1 MYLRLLYGASGI
13 FLQVPVRYRTIEHFS
28 SNVEWNCWIWIGR
41 GIAYNMF
48 LENFLQQEKL
58 LYSSFAAK
66 QYGGI
71 AVDGRNKHLQ
81 EVVPFNI
88 RRPKIQKPKPA
99 DAIATSPASS
109 VAVMV
114 EFAFK

>member
-1 MYLRLLYGASGI
+1 M
-13 FLQVPVRYRTIEHFS
+13 
-28 SNVEWNCWIWIGR
+28 
-41 GIAYNMF
+41 
-48 LENFLQQEKL
+48 

-71 AVDGRNKHLQ
+71 AVDGRNKHFTG
-81 EVVPFNI
+81 EVVLFNI